1 MRYHLLMQI
10 QKTAVVTGAGSGVG
24 RAVALRLLADG
35 WNVALF
41 GRRRDALEET
51 ISLAPDS
58 AAVAKAFPC
67 DIGRSADVK
76 AAAALVLQQFGTV
89 HALVNAAGTNVPKRS
104 LEVLSA
110 ADFDAVVDVNL
121 AGAFYCVREFLPSM
135 RKQAEGTV
143 VNVVSDAG
151 LIANAKAGPA
161 YVASKFGMAGLTQS
175 INAEERANGIRACG
189 VFPGDI
195 NTPLL
200 DKRPVP
206 PPPEAREKML
216 QAEDV
221 AECVM
226 LAIDLPTRAIVEQI
240 LVRPR

>member
-1 MRYHLLMQI
+1 MQI

-35 WNVALF
+35 WNVALL
-41 GRRRDALEET
+41 GRRRDALRET
-51 ISLAPDS
+51 ISLAPNAS
-58 AAVAKAFPC
+58 ASAKAFPC
-67 DIGRSADVK
+67 DVGKFADVRQ
-76 AAAALVLQQFGTV
+76 AAALVLQQFGTV
-89 HALVNAAGTNVPKRS
+89 HALVNAAGTNVPRRS
-104 LEVLSA
+104 LEALSA
-110 ADFDAVVDVNL
+110 EDFDAVVGVNL
-121 AGAFYCVREFLPSM
+121 AGAFYCVREFLPAM
-135 RKQAEGTV
+135 RKQGEGTV

-175 INAEERANGIRACG
+175 INAEERGNGVRACG

-206 PPPEAREKML
+206 PPPEARERML
-216 QAEDV
+216 QPEDV

-226 LAIDLPTRAIVEQI
+226 LAIDLPGRAIVEQI